1 MFTENENSNSEPG
14 SAVRGSDL
22 HAENPGLNPAFTA
35 APIQLSRQGFDDVQP
50 GLLLSFK

>member
-14 SAVRGSDL
+14 PAVRGSDL

-35 APIQLSRQGFDDVQP
+35 VPNSTESARL
-50 GLLLSFK
+50 